1 MLCCALLFLLWCAVR
16 LLVAELIQGSGLG
29 PLVRMLQGHTSRE
42 LNELVNA
49 NEATDPSRSGMPR
62 VSSLASI
69 ATQPADNSPP
79 HSECTSPCG
88 GWSPVAA
95 EALPAGLMLPR
106 GLMPPTAASFTAR
119 MRLDL
124 ERAVAAA
131 AAKAPGT
138 AAASLPPRLGLGLA
152 SALLREHAS
161 RCPPAVAPAPSAP
174 ALRAPSVPNVSPTL
188 SASPMPVGPLA
199 PETFFLT
206 ALPNMDEPSRTALP
220 NMGIKGRSSPLRPI
234 SGVARAA
241 SAFSAVCAS
250 DESRASSPQSADDDP
265 DCLASA
271 PTKLP
276 ALGQIQVLDEGTPG
290 AALPRIANLS
300 QGCSDGLLLLSATA
314 CLVQRREAPE
324 APGSFL
330 QASGRAVGPEDNPSA
345 KRARTAS
352 FTPHARVEP
361 KLEAY

>member
-106 GLMPPTAASFTAR
+106 GLMRPTAASFTAR

-241 SAFSAVCAS
+241 SAFSAERRRRSRLPRVRTDQTAS
-250 DESRASSPQSADDDP
+250 PRPDPGARRGDARGGAPAHRQPEPGVLRWAAAALCHRLSRAAPRSAGSPW
-265 DCLASA
+265 
-271 PTKLP
+271 KL
-276 ALGQIQVLDEGTPG
+276 
-290 AALPRIANLS
+290 
-300 QGCSDGLLLLSATA
+300 
-314 CLVQRREAPE
+314 
-324 APGSFL
+324 PGSFRK
-330 QASGRAVGPEDNPSA
+330 GCWP
-345 KRARTAS
+345 
-352 FTPHARVEP
+352 
-361 KLEAY
+361 

>member
-1 MLCCALLFLLWCAVR
+1 
-16 LLVAELIQGSGLG
+16 
-29 PLVRMLQGHTSRE
+29 MLQGHTSRE
-42 LNELVNA
+42 LNDLVNA
-49 NEATDPSRSGMPR
+49 NEVTDPSRSGMPR

-79 HSECTSPCG
+79 HSECNSPCC

-161 RCPPAVAPAPSAP
+161 RCPPAVAPAP
-174 ALRAPSVPNVSPTL
+174 ALRAPFVPNVSPTL

-206 ALPNMDEPSRTALP
+206 ALPNMDEPSRMAV
-220 NMGIKGRSSPLRPI
+220 GVKGRSSPLRPI
-234 SGVARAA
+234 SGVISGVARAA
-241 SAFSAVCAS
+241 SAFSADCAS
-250 DESRASSPQSADDDP
+250 DESRASSPHSAVDDP

-271 PTKLP
+271 PAKLP
-276 ALGQIQVLDEGTPG
+276 ALGQIQVSVV
-290 AALPRIANLS
+290 N
-300 QGCSDGLLLLSATA
+300 
-314 CLVQRREAPE
+314 CL
-324 APGSFL
+324 
-330 QASGRAVGPEDNPSA
+330 
-345 KRARTAS
+345 
-352 FTPHARVEP
+352 
-361 KLEAY
+361 

>member
-1 MLCCALLFLLWCAVR
+1 MAFGMLCCVLLLLLWCAMR
-16 LLVAELIQGSGLG
+16 LLLAELIKGSGLA

-42 LNELVNA
+42 LNDLVNA
-49 NEATDPSRSGMPR
+49 NEVTDPSRSGMPR

-79 HSECTSPCG
+79 HSECNSPCG

-152 SALLREHAS
+152 SAFLREHAS
-161 RCPPAVAPAPSAP
+161 RCPPAVAPAPAAP

-188 SASPMPVGPLA
+188 SASPMPVDPLA

-206 ALPNMDEPSRTALP
+206 ALPNMDEPSRIAV
-220 NMGIKGRSSPLRPI
+220 GVKGRSSPLRPISGVI

-250 DESRASSPQSADDDP
+250 DVESRASSPHSAVDDP

-271 PTKLP
+271 PAKLP
-276 ALGQIQVLDEGTPG
+276 ALGQIQVSVV
-290 AALPRIANLS
+290 N
-300 QGCSDGLLLLSATA
+300 
-314 CLVQRREAPE
+314 CL
-324 APGSFL
+324 
-330 QASGRAVGPEDNPSA
+330 
-345 KRARTAS
+345 
-352 FTPHARVEP
+352 
-361 KLEAY
+361 